1 MAQRMNRSKIPN
13 ATDHQLTEQIEIRRN
28 ELEETTAAMQETE
41 KNVQKHEAEV
51 SKIRENI
58 ARLQALNAQMQ
69 QQQQGHGQ

>member
-1 MAQRMNRSKIPN
+1 MNRSEIPN

-58 ARLQALNAQMQ
+58 TRLQALNAQMQ

>member
-1 MAQRMNRSKIPN
+1 MNRSEILN
-13 ATDHQLTEQIEIRRN
+13 ATDRQLTEQVEIRQG

-41 KNVQKHEAEV
+41 KNVERHEAEV

-69 QQQQGHGQ
+69 QHQQGHGQ